1 MISKKKPNF
10 TQNFKTMENQEIIL
24 KAMKDANKPVKA
36 GEIAEVTGIDAK
48 IVTKELGK
56 MKKEGK
62 VISPKVCFYSPA

>member
-1 MISKKKPNF
+1 
-10 TQNFKTMENQEIIL
+10 MENQEIIL

-36 GEIAEVTGIDAK
+36 GEIAETTGLEAT

-62 VISPKVCFYSPA
+62 VVSPKVCFYTPA